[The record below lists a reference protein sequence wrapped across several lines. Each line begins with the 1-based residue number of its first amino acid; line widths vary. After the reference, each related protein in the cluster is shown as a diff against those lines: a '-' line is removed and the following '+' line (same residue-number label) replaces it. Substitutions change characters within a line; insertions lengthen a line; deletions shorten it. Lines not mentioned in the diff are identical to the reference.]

1 MMFMKTLIKR
11 QKGKQTRK
19 KGQGTLCKG
28 QGVTEEGQG
37 AIQIWQGVALCYF
50 AINETLTSGVAF
62 IKYNYIENAESS
74 ITPTKIV
81 KSK

>member
-37 AIQIWQGVALCYF
+37 TIQIRQGVALCYF

-62 IKYNYIENAESS
+62 IKYNYIENAESP

>member
-1 MMFMKTLIKR
+1 
-11 QKGKQTRK
+11 
-19 KGQGTLCKG
+19 
-28 QGVTEEGQG
+28 
-37 AIQIWQGVALCYF
+37 VALCYF

-62 IKYNYIENAESS
+62 IKYNYIENAESP